1 MLLLLNIYERK
12 AIYLKKS
19 LLAVPINAMVNRI
32 SSPISVSNYY
42 ASAYKHTYMP
52 KFLHSLWRR
61 ANARNVSFET
71 FYGGQFR
78 LSTQLI
84 ILNYP
89 IILSHRRST
98 TVSLET
104 YPLYSYCPLPIWSQ
118 ESGFTDWLSLFAA
131 WRNKPVKKWLDK
143 TVWKEEKIK

>member
-12 AIYLKKS
+12 AIILKS
-19 LLAVPINAMVNRI
+19 LCLLCQSMQWWTAFLVQFLCPITM
-32 SSPISVSNYY
+32 S
-42 ASAYKHTYMP
+42 SAYKHAYMP

-104 YPLYSYCPLPIWSQ
+104 YPLYSYCPLPIWRQ

-143 TVWKEEKIK
+143 TAWKEEKIK

>member
-19 LLAVPINAMVNRI
+19 LLAVPINAMVNCI
-32 SSPISVSNYY
+32 SSPITMS
-42 ASAYKHTYMP
+42 SAYKHTYMP

-61 ANARNVSFET
+61 ASARNVSFET

-104 YPLYSYCPLPIWSQ
+104 YPLYSYCPLPIWRQ